1 MPIKTE
7 RQYRS
12 MSMTVLPQKEK
23 LIDTEYYVEGYA
35 ANFERYKLFDD
46 GDSSIYEQF
55 TRENFKGVDLS
66 DIIMQYNHSGEVFAR
81 VKNGSLIVRLD
92 DKGLFIA
99 ADLGRTQKGKEVY
112 EMISKGM
119 IDKMSWGFVPD
130 EMRFDSKTRTITYS
144 GIKRIFDVSAV
155 SIPANDTTD
164 IHIKSL
170 LDENAERLVRQFTI
184 KTKIQTTM
192 KGHDNMRLKEIEERL
207 SAIAAEVETEGADLD
222 ALSEEVDTLKQERD
236 GIIAKEEARKSLLS
250 RIAAGSVGTVSAKD
264 APVSM
269 DNEAQRIAN
278 DFAKTNRMTMDVPSM
293 RSVLLSGGTLAT
305 PTKVSGINDLPG
317 GVSSIVDMV
326 TVEDCTGMS
335 ADKVALVTADSSAA
349 ANTEGSAATS
359 SDPTFAYVSITPAT
373 YSLVS
378 YVSNEIQR
386 QSPLN
391 YAEKVRAS
399 AVKALRRKA
408 AAVITT
414 AATSSAYAD
423 EIIASQVTATTLRTI
438 ALTYGADD
446 EVAGNAVLFLNK
458 ADLIAFGDVRG
469 TNEKKPVYEITPDT
483 NNPNTGIIKDGGL
496 SVKYCINPNCNALTG
511 GTNSST
517 TATKPTMFYG
527 NPRALKLDLF
537 GAMEVKAS
545 EDYKFAED
553 LLAVLGKA
561 SFGAGLVVKGG
572 VVKVSIAKH
581 S

>member
-1 MPIKTE
+1 MHK
-7 RQYRS
+7 
-12 MSMTVLPQKEK
+12 
-23 LIDTEYYVEGYA
+23 
-35 ANFERYKLFDD
+35 
-46 GDSSIYEQF
+46 
-55 TRENFKGVDLS
+55 
-66 DIIMQYNHSGEVFAR
+66 
-81 VKNGSLIVRLD
+81 
-92 DKGLFIA
+92 
-99 ADLGRTQKGKEVY
+99 
-112 EMISKGM
+112 
-119 IDKMSWGFVPD
+119 
-130 EMRFDSKTRTITYS
+130 
-144 GIKRIFDVSAV
+144 
-155 SIPANDTTD
+155 
-164 IHIKSL
+164 
-170 LDENAERLVRQFTI
+170 
-184 KTKIQTTM
+184 
-192 KGHDNMRLKEIEERL
+192 RLKEIEKRL
-207 SAIAAEVETEGADLD
+207 SAIAEEAKTDGADLE
-222 ALSEEVDTLKQERD
+222 ALNRETDELIQERD
-236 GIIAKEEARKSLLS
+236 AIIAKEESRKNLLGK
-250 RIAAGSVGTVSAKD
+250 IANGSIGS
-264 APVSM
+264 PSNQPLPEIG
-269 DNEAQRIAN
+269 DNAEQRIAN
-278 DFAKTNRMTMDVPSM
+278 DFVATNRMTMDAVQM
-293 RSVLLSGGTLAT
+293 RSVLLSGGTIAT

-335 ADKVALVTADSSAA
+335 ADKVALVTADSSAS
-349 ANTEGSAATS
+349 ANTEGSAATTS
-359 SDPTFAYVSITPAT
+359 EPTFAYVTITPST

-391 YAEKVRAS
+391 YTEKVRAS

-408 AAVITT
+408 AAAITT
-414 AATSSAYAD
+414 AATSSSYAD
-423 EIIASQVTATTLRTI
+423 EIIASQVTASTLRTI
-438 ALTYGADD
+438 AMTYGADD
-446 EVAGNAVLFLNK
+446 EVSGNAVLFLNK